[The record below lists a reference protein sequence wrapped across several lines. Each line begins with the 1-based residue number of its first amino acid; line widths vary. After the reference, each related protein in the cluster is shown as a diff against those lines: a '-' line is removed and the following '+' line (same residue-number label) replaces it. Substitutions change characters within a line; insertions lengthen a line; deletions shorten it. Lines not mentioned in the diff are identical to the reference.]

1 MIQVK
6 NSDSCEHYYHQMAV
20 EIYVGNRNELTLRKN
35 ERKKTSFVKLT
46 TDVRFNVDSLNVPRF
61 SVGKFDLI
69 GEILVDG

>member
-1 MIQVK
+1 
-6 NSDSCEHYYHQMAV
+6 MAV